1 MRVVGIGG
9 FGAAFGL
16 LCVAAARFLGAGVGS
31 AWLSGALGAA
41 SAASLIALWKH
52 EDAAVS
58 AIAAVVGFLLL
69 AAVVFLMAVY
79 FLSGA
84 FDGT

>member
-9 FGAAFGL
+9 FGATVGFV
-16 LCVAAARFLGAGVGS
+16 CVAAARFLGAGVES

-41 SAASLIALWKH
+41 FASSLVAVWRD
-52 EDAAVS
+52 EDAAMS

-69 AAVVFLMAVY
+69 AAAVFLVAAY

-84 FDGT
+84 FGGT